1 MRQPPVL
8 PIQPKQAAQRPASP
22 ARSTAPRQPTWRNQ
36 GEETTAQL
44 SRLLRGKLPR

>member
-1 MRQPPVL
+1 MKQPPVQS
-8 PIQPKQAAQRPASP
+8 IQPRPPSKPSAP
-22 ARSTAPRQPTWRNQ
+22 ARSPTVKSPVWRNQ